1 LNIISLKNIYY
12 KYSQSKEWTLEN
24 ISICFKKGEI
34 TIILG
39 PNGSGKT
46 TLMKIASLIYKPI
59 KGDVYV
65 DNKNYWSLEESEKL
79 LIRRKITYVH
89 EKAVIL
95 KGSVID
101 NIIYGLRIRGMD
113 KESAIKKAIEILN
126 ELEINDILHKNAL
139 ELSAGQSQIISLA
152 RALVLEPL
160 FLFIDEPFSHLDKSK
175 KMKVIDILKR
185 IKKERGIIISL
196 HEESLVEKISPDNLV
211 EIENGRIVN
220 IKTFQY

>member
-1 LNIISLKNIYY
+1 MNIISLKNIYY

-65 DNKNYWSLEESEKL
+65 DDKNYWSLNESEKL
-79 LIRRKITYVH
+79 LIRRMITYVH

-113 KESAIKKAIEILN
+113 KGSAIKKAIEILK
-126 ELEINDILHKNAL
+126 ELEINDILHKNAS

-220 IKTFQY
+220 IKTFQ

>member
-65 DNKNYWSLEESEKL
+65 DDKNYWSLEESEKL
-79 LIRRKITYVH
+79 LIRRMITYVH

-126 ELEINDILHKNAL
+126 ELEINDILYKNAL
-139 ELSAGQSQIISLA
+139 ELSAGQSQMISLA

-185 IKKERGIIISL
+185 IKKEERGIIISL

-211 EIENGRIVN
+211 EIENGRIVS
-220 IKTFQY
+220 IKTFQ

>member
-1 LNIISLKNIYY
+1 MNIISLKNIYY

-46 TLMKIASLIYKPI
+46 TLMKIAPLIYRPI

-65 DNKNYWSLEESEKL
+65 DDKNYWSLEESEKL
-79 LIRRKITYVH
+79 LIRRMITYVH

-139 ELSAGQSQIISLA
+139 ELSAGQSQMISLA

-185 IKKERGIIISL
+185 IRKEERGIIISI

-220 IKTFQY
+220 IKTFQ

>member
-1 LNIISLKNIYY
+1 MNIISLKNIYY

>member
-24 ISICFKKGEI
+24 ISTCFKKGEI

-65 DNKNYWSLEESEKL
+65 DDKNYWSLNESEKL
-79 LIRRKITYVH
+79 LIRRMITYVH
-89 EKAVIL
+89 EKTVIL

-113 KESAIKKAIEILN
+113 KGSAIKKAIEILK
-126 ELEINDILHKNAL
+126 ELEINDILHKNAS
-139 ELSAGQSQIISLA
+139 ELSAGQSQMISLS

-160 FLFIDEPFSHLDKSK
+160 FLFIDEPFSHLDKNK
-175 KMKVIDILKR
+175 KMKVIDILKK
-185 IKKERGIIISL
+185 IKKEERGIIISL

-220 IKTFQY
+220 IKTFQ

>member
-65 DNKNYWSLEESEKL
+65 DDKNYWSLNESEKL
-79 LIRRKITYVH
+79 LIRRMITYVH

-113 KESAIKKAIEILN
+113 KGSAIKKAIEILK
-126 ELEINDILHKNAL
+126 ELEINDILHKNAS

-220 IKTFQY
+220 IKTFQ